1 MRYVWH
7 FLSTQLYFFQ
17 NCTSSCILS
26 NRSRYSVP
34 QIVWWEIQLPRD
46 PSFITFPLYSISFMF
61 HVLLSQ
67 LSRASQPPTEAMSRR
82 SGVDPKK
89 NESNYISHTVSLIR
103 SKVKTTFFVQNSN
116 ILTRFIKIFCFLSAS
131 EIFRRSDTWFRSR
144 QCFEQNSRIALTNFC
159 HDLTWLKI
167 TTFQP
172 DWQISV
178 KWVRPKIL
186 EK

>member
-1 MRYVWH
+1 
-7 FLSTQLYFFQ
+7 
-17 NCTSSCILS
+17 
-26 NRSRYSVP
+26 
-34 QIVWWEIQLPRD
+34 
-46 PSFITFPLYSISFMF
+46 MF

-82 SGVDPKK
+82 SGVDPRK
-89 NESNYISHTVSLIR
+89 NESYRKTHMEQSE
-103 SKVKTTFFVQNSN
+103 TTFFVQNSN

-167 TTFQP
+167 STWLTKFREMCKTKNFGKIVGSVFQHLP
-172 DWQISV
+172 IRFSGHF
-178 KWVRPKIL
+178 RPSDQKDHV
-186 EK
+186 

>member
-1 MRYVWH
+1 
-7 FLSTQLYFFQ
+7 
-17 NCTSSCILS
+17 
-26 NRSRYSVP
+26 
-34 QIVWWEIQLPRD
+34 
-46 PSFITFPLYSISFMF
+46 MF

-89 NESNYISHTVSLIR
+89 NESNYISNTVSLIR

-159 HDLTWLKI
+159 HDLTRLKI
-167 TTFQP
+167 GTVFGKTHPATYYLWMTFP
-172 DWQISV
+172 EFTR
-178 KWVRPKIL
+178 KAKIF
-186 EK
+186 EKKFDEFSSICQ